1 MIIHVGSSSGGK
13 KESIKR
19 FREKFNKL
27 DKSLQQM
34 IVLENDDK
42 IFNIIDTLKL
52 CENLHIPFVL
62 DYHHHMCNNTHQKIE
77 HYIKRIVNTWGNET
91 PKMHFSSP
99 RSKKEVRAH
108 NDYID
113 ADAFI
118 TFLNK
123 IKFIDIDIDIMI
135 EAKMK
140 DVALFKLVSDL
151 KEKTNYEFING
162 STFIIK

>member
-1 MIIHVGSSSGGK
+1 
-13 KESIKR
+13 
-19 FREKFNKL
+19 
-27 DKSLQQM
+27 M

-42 IFNIIDTLKL
+42 IFNIIDTLKI

-62 DYHHHMCNNTHQKIE
+62 DYHHHICNNTHQKIE
-77 HYIKRIVNTWGNET
+77 HYIKRITNTWGNAT

-99 RSKKEVRAH
+99 RSKKEKRAH
-108 NDYID
+108 NDYVD
-113 ADAFI
+113 ADTFI

-151 KEKTNYEFING
+151 QEKTNYEFING